1 MTLLNSNENLHGIP
15 VSSLKRRTEKYAN
28 AIESAIARVIES
40 AHFILGTE
48 VKNFEQSF
56 ADYIGTK
63 YCIGVANG
71 TDAIELGLR
80 AIGVKPGDLVGTVA
94 NAGNYA
100 GTAIAAI
107 GATPLYMEV
116 DLTSRNVTSSEV
128 SRAIREGVKA
138 IIVTHLYGMA
148 VGEIR
153 EIAKNC
159 KDENVGLL
167 EDCAQAHGAEVNGKK
182 VGSFGDVAS
191 FSFYPTKNLG
201 ALGDGGAI
209 TTSDEFIFRKVLKLR
224 TYGWGSKYQVS
235 LPGGRNSRL
244 DEIQAAV
251 LSVFLPNL
259 DEDNERRR
267 FIARFYNENIRV
279 SNIGVPNFKANEFVS
294 HLYVVTTPERAIFM
308 DSLKSMGIETAVHYP
323 YPDHTQL
330 LNDKYRSNSH
340 LPNTELLAL
349 EVVSLP
355 CFPELTELEIQRTV
369 DAVNLSGR

>member
-1 MTLLNSNENLHGIP
+1 MTPLNSNENLHRIP
-15 VSSLKRRTEKYAN
+15 VSSVKRRTEKYVN

-40 AHFILGTE
+40 ANFILGTE

-56 ADYIGTK
+56 AEYIGTK

-100 GTAIAAI
+100 GTAIGAI
-107 GATPLYMEV
+107 GAIPLYMEV
-116 DLTSRNVTSSEV
+116 DLTSRNVMSSEV

-148 VGEIR
+148 VGEIW

-209 TTSDEFIFRKVLKLR
+209 TTSDEFIFREVLKLR
-224 TYGWGSKYQVS
+224 TYGWGSKYKVS

-251 LSVFLPNL
+251 LSVFLPML

-279 SNIGVPNFKANEFVS
+279 SNIGVPNFRANEFVS

-330 LNDKYRSNSH
+330 LNDKNRSNSH
-340 LPNTELLAL
+340 LPNTELLAR
-349 EVVSLP
+349 EVISLP

-369 DAVNLSGR
+369 DAVNLSGM

>member
-1 MTLLNSNENLHGIP
+1 LTPLNSNENLHRIP
-15 VSSLKRRTEKYAN
+15 VSSVKRRTEKYVN

-40 AHFILGTE
+40 ANFILGTE

-56 ADYIGTK
+56 AEYIGTK

-100 GTAIAAI
+100 GTAIGAI
-107 GATPLYMEV
+107 GAIPLYMEV
-116 DLTSRNVTSSEV
+116 DLTSRNVMSSEV

-148 VGEIR
+148 VGEIW

-209 TTSDEFIFRKVLKLR
+209 TTSDEFIFREVLKLR
-224 TYGWGSKYQVS
+224 TYGWGSKYKVS

-251 LSVFLPNL
+251 LSVFLPML

-279 SNIGVPNFKANEFVS
+279 SNIGVPNFRANEFVS

-330 LNDKYRSNSH
+330 LNDKNRSNSH
-340 LPNTELLAL
+340 LPNTELLAR
-349 EVVSLP
+349 EVISLP

-369 DAVNLSGR
+369 DAVNLSGM

>member
-1 MTLLNSNENLHGIP
+1 MTPLNSNENLHRIP

-80 AIGVKPGDLVGTVA
+80 AIGVKPG
-94 NAGNYA
+94 AGNYA
-100 GTAIAAI
+100 GTAIGAI

-138 IIVTHLYGMA
+138 IIVTHLYGLG

-167 EDCAQAHGAEVNGKK
+167 EDCAQAHGAEVDGKK

-209 TTSDEFIFRKVLKLR
+209 TTSDEFIFREVLKLR

-251 LSVFLPNL
+251 LSVFLPKL

-279 SNIGVPNFKANEFVS
+279 SDIGVPNFRSNEFVS

-323 YPDHTQL
+323 YPDHTQP

-369 DAVNLSGR
+369 DAVNLSGM